1 MQSNEQAMQK
11 AMRMA
16 KSAQGQQL
24 LNMLQQN
31 HGDALNQAVSQAAKG
46 DYTQAQQILSKVLAD
61 PEAQKLLKQFGG

>member
-16 KSAQGQQL
+16 KSGQGQQL
-24 LNMLQQN
+24 LKMLQQN
-31 HGDALNQAVSQAAKG
+31 HGDTLSQAMHQAAKG
-46 DYTQAQQILSKVLAD
+46 DYAQAQQLLTKIFTD